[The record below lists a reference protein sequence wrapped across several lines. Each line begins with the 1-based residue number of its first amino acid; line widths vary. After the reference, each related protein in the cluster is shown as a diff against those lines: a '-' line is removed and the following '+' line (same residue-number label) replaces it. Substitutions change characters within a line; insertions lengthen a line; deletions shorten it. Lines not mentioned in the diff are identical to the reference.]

1 MDIEQLRFFNPHADI
16 RRTENRLPHWQ
27 QNGTVY
33 FLTFRLAD
41 ALPKNLRDEWKAERE
56 VWLRYHPA
64 PWNADAEKQ
73 YHHRFSGAVERWL
86 DAGHGSCVLR
96 RPDCANI
103 VANALRHFDGERY
116 VQLSWVI
123 MPNHVHCVLI
133 QNNDWPL
140 EKVLHS
146 WKRFT
151 ARSINQLIGR
161 DGTLW
166 QTDYFDRL
174 VRDENHF
181 ANCVRYIRNNPPKAR
196 LQPDQCLSYG
206 SEIVRSIE

>member
-1 MDIEQLRFFNPHADI
+1 
-16 RRTENRLPHWQ
+16 
-27 QNGTVY
+27 
-33 FLTFRLAD
+33 
-41 ALPKNLRDEWKAERE
+41 
-56 VWLRYHPA
+56 
-64 PWNADAEKQ
+64 
-73 YHHRFSGAVERWL
+73 
-86 DAGHGSCVLR
+86 
-96 RPDCANI
+96 
-103 VANALRHFDGERY
+103 
-116 VQLSWVI
+116 